1 VLVLLDGMMTAIVLA
16 NALIPDGSRRDVHID
31 AGRIAAIAEPGAPAP
46 AGAERID
53 LAGALLV
60 PGMVDGH
67 IHLDKTLLG
76 LPFEPHRP
84 GDTVAERIAREKE
97 LRRQLRYPVEERAMA
112 LIRRIVAYGTTS
124 VRTHVDV
131 DAEVGLSGLH
141 ALLKVREAA
150 RDLVDIQIV
159 AFPQSG
165 VIADPGVADLL
176 DEAIRAGADL
186 VGGLDP
192 AGIDDDI
199 DGHLGA
205 IFAVAERHGVGLDI
219 HLHDPAELGC
229 FELRQIAARTIAAGL
244 QGRVAVSHAFA
255 LGAVGDG
262 ELARTAEALA
272 RADVAIMT
280 NGPGPV
286 PMPPVKRLVAAGVR
300 MFSGSD
306 NIRDAWSPYGDG
318 DMVARA
324 MMIGYRQ
331 GLLADSDVALA
342 FELGNARSAEVLG
355 LADHGLRVGVA
366 ADLVAIPAGS
376 IAEAVAAHPPRA
388 LVMKRGRAVARNG
401 ICGTAGVPPA

>member
-1 VLVLLDGMMTAIVLA
+1 MTATLLA
-16 NALIPDGSRRDVHID
+16 NALLPDGRRRDVHID
-31 AGRIAAIAEPGAPAP
+31 AGRIAAIAEPGAATP
-46 AGAERID
+46 AGAARID

-76 LPFEPHRP
+76 LPFQPHRP
-84 GDTVAERIAREKE
+84 GDSVAERIAREKE
-97 LRRQLRYPVEERAMA
+97 LRRELRYPVEERAMA
-112 LIRRIVAYGTTS
+112 LIRRIVAHGTTS
-124 VRTHVDV
+124 VRSHVDV
-131 DAEVGLSGLH
+131 DTEVGLSGLH

-150 RDLVDIQIV
+150 RDLIDIQIV

-205 IFAVAERHGVGLDI
+205 IFAVAERHGVGVDI
-219 HLHDPAELGC
+219 HLHDPAALGC
-229 FELRQIAARTIAAGL
+229 FELRQIASRAIAAGL

-255 LGAVGDG
+255 LGAVDDG
-262 ELARTAEALA
+262 EFARTAESLA
-272 RADVAIMT
+272 RADVAVMT

-286 PMPPVKRLVAAGVR
+286 PMPPVRRLVAAGVR

-331 GLLADSDVALA
+331 GLLDDADVALA
-342 FELGNARSAEVLG
+342 FELGNARSAQVLG
-355 LADHGLRVGVA
+355 LTDHGLRVGAA
-366 ADLVAIPAGS
+366 ADLVAVPAGS

-388 LVMKRGRAVARNG
+388 LVMKRGRVLF
-401 ICGTAGVPPA
+401 GTAGVLARNAAGTAAVPEG